1 MQQSL
6 ATGPGQR
13 VALRMSHIGL
23 YVADQMFDLWKVAS
37 EIALR
42 LYLTIG
48 FVALLGLIA
57 LVLSLPLVVVTFLT
71 PYRLSRDK
79 FYFDEIYSALVVWPL
94 RMVAAACYWID
105 RWIVDGSV
113 DLVGR
118 IPPAIGYVMRGLQ
131 MGLLQ
136 FYALA
141 MVLGM
146 LILVAARLLWAA

>member
-1 MQQSL
+1 MIRLLLRVLCRRLVIIAAQ
-6 ATGPGQR
+6 PIDNQR
-13 VALRMSHIGL
+13 N
-23 YVADQMFDLWKVAS
+23 
-37 EIALR
+37 
-42 LYLTIG
+42 
-48 FVALLGLIA
+48 
-57 LVLSLPLVVVTFLT
+57 LP
-71 PYRLSRDK
+71 DAK
-79 FYFDEIYSALVVWPL
+79 
-94 RMVAAACYWID
+94 VAAACYWID